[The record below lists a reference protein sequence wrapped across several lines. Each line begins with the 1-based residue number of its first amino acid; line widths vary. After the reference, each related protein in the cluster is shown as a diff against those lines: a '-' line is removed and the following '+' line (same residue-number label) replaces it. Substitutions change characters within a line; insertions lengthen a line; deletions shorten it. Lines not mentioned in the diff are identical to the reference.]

1 LEDHRYLLDALAAI
15 DPATLGYQEWVDV
28 GMALHES
35 GYSWTD
41 WDSWSQ
47 RDHARYHAG
56 ECEHKWS
63 GFGNGDDRVKSGT
76 IIHMAEMR
84 GWHQPTSGLGDA
96 LDWSGMGMVTAGPD
110 ATMAESDW
118 FDDSDTGEWE
128 PCRQLADWLGALFD
142 DDDYVCLTMH
152 SYNEGTDQE
161 PQWKPKG
168 GDSSRTAGEIRR
180 ELLKSNATMD
190 KVVGDWE
197 EAAGAWACFNPLR
210 GDAGGKRS
218 NANIIDYRYALVESD
233 RLDLDK
239 QLPAIRDLHLPCAA
253 VVSSGGKSVHAIV
266 KVDAKDKDEYK
277 KRVEW
282 LYGYCNRHG
291 FDCDIQNKNPSRLT
305 RIPGVTRGGR
315 RQLLLATDIGES
327 DWESWKKWAEESED
341 DLPDEVVGGIGTP
354 ARLKPM
360 LIGLTDDDCILRQMA
375 KMILVGDSKMGKSF
389 TLIDLAEAICV
400 GGDWLGMQCA
410 QGKVYYINMELEQ
423 EEFRDRQNAVW
434 NKRPESCED
443 GMIDLINANFIH
455 MPMRGKASDLWD
467 IKNLVIRRVLR
478 YGPPGT
484 FAAIIIDPIYK
495 VNGGDDNDAK
505 AVARFTNTLDS
516 IIQECGCSVIY
527 AHHHPKGATGNRRA
541 IDRMSGSGV
550 YGRDADTV
558 VDFSPLFCP
567 DEDLRK
573 RWEYAPMFRAEI
585 KCRSFGYRKPIDT
598 VFVHPRFIRDTDGK
612 LAHLKILGED
622 KTEEGRYSGG
632 QTTQQR
638 AKSDWDRKR
647 EAITDA
653 YNRYPSELD
662 RDDDCARDFSELY
675 DIINWGAFGL
685 GTKTFAEDT
694 VRGWFGAKGKL
705 NQSYRIGSLQTKMG
719 IINDCLVPV
728 ENNKE
733 SN

>member
-1 LEDHRYLLDALAAI
+1 MGQDEHRYLLDALAAI

-35 GYSWTD
+35 GYAWSD

-47 RDHARYHAG
+47 RDPKRYHPG
-56 ECEHKWS
+56 ECESKWA
-63 GFGNGDDRVKSGT
+63 GFGNGSERVTSGT
-76 IIHMAEMR
+76 IIHMAEVR
-84 GWHQPTSGLGDA
+84 GWSQPS
-96 LDWSGMGMVTAGPD
+96 SGMGQALGWGDSGMVTAGPD

-118 FDDSDTGEWE
+118 FNDADVGEWE

-190 KVVGDWE
+190 KVVGGWE

-239 QLPAIRDLHLPCAA
+239 QLPAIKDLHLPCAA

-315 RQLLLATDIGES
+315 RQLLLATNIGEP
-327 DWESWKKWAEESED
+327 DWESWKRWAEESED
-341 DLPDEVVGGIGTP
+341 DLPDDACDDWDEPIV
-354 ARLKPM
+354 LKPM
-360 LIGLTDDDCILRQMA
+360 LIGLTEHDCILRQGA
-375 KMILVGDSKMGKSF
+375 KMIVVGDSKMGKSY
-389 TLIDLAEAICV
+389 TLIDLAEAICT
-400 GGDWLGMQCA
+400 GGEWLGMQCA
-410 QGKVYYINMELEQ
+410 QGPVYYVNLEIDPA
-423 EEFRDRQNAVW
+423 EFRWRQHQVW
-434 NKRPESCED
+434 HERPESGED
-443 GMIDLINANFIH
+443 GPESLIRANFH
-455 MPMRGKASDLWD
+455 RWDLRGYAANLRDLAP
-467 IKNLVIRRVLR
+467 KLVRRVLSH
-478 YGPPGT
+478 GPAGT
-484 FAAIIIDPIYK
+484 FKAIVIDPIYK

-505 AVARFTNTLDS
+505 AVAEFTNTIDL
-516 IIQECGCSVIY
+516 IIQACGCSVIY
-527 AHHHPKGATGNRRA
+527 AHHHPKGATGGRKA

-558 VDFSPLFCP
+558 IDFGELFVP
-567 DEDLRK
+567 EDIWAGFEHK
-573 RWEYAPMFRAEI
+573 PCYRAEV
-585 KCRSFGYRKPIDT
+585 KCRSFGYRKPIDAT
-598 VFVHPRFIRDTDGK
+598 FVWPRFLRDYDGK
-612 LAHLKILGED
+612 LAQCKIMGED
-622 KTEEGRYSGG
+622 PIAERNARAKDGRTDQAAALRQAKIDAVRKAMAECDAADMLLTPDNVYSKFFFESEKKPGENIQKDTFVRWVNGKLGPFVVENDGRRDIIIDDKTSPSGVG
-632 QTTQQR
+632 QT
-638 AKSDWDRKR
+638 
-647 EAITDA
+647 
-653 YNRYPSELD
+653 
-662 RDDDCARDFSELY
+662 
-675 DIINWGAFGL
+675 
-685 GTKTFAEDT
+685 
-694 VRGWFGAKGKL
+694 
-705 NQSYRIGSLQTKMG
+705 
-719 IINDCLVPV
+719 
-728 ENNKE
+728 
-733 SN
+733 